1 MRIGNIIGID
11 KVIYAASD
19 EFDEFVEYL
28 KDHKLEKASNFILFC
43 LQILD
48 KN

>member
-1 MRIGNIIGID
+1 MRSGNVIGID

-28 KDHKLEKASNFILFC
+28 KDYKFEKAGSV
-43 LQILD
+43 
-48 KN
+48 